1 MEAAGA
7 PVAYGYPQSNYGSH
21 RVANPQDPPR
31 ELSGLAWGVFVS
43 LGVLALIAV
52 ARLVSALN
60 LHSAV
65 TGEGDI
71 TGAHHTYSVWV
82 GISMLAVLVCAGVF
96 IAWFF
101 RAYKNLRRLGV
112 QNLRYGDGWAI
123 GAWFVPFLNW
133 VRPKNIANDIW
144 RGSEPGVE
152 VWWQWRQVE
161 VPSLVHWWWALF
173 LVQGFVAYIGQRM
186 IESGYHD
193 ATSLSSALSQIK
205 SGTVV
210 DILAQLI
217 AIAGIVLAIT
227 IVSRIT
233 ERLDGIRSEMLASA
247 PQAPSFPP
255 QSSFPPP
262 ALPQATSFTPP
273 PPPAPPVTPI
283 QAPTPPPSPYMQ
295 PPPPPPAT
303 HVQPQ
308 PPPPPPTEQLIQCP
322 ECAEWIQP
330 RANVCRFCGHRLQP
344 TVQ

>member
-1 MEAAGA
+1 MPIRREMEAAGA
-7 PVAYGYPQSNYGSH
+7 PVNPGYPQSSYGTH

-31 ELSGLAWGVFVS
+31 ELSGLAWGAFVS
-43 LGVLALIAV
+43 LGVLALVAV

-65 TGEGDI
+65 SGEGDI
-71 TGAHHTYSVWV
+71 TGAYHTYSVWV
-82 GISMLAVLVCAGVF
+82 GFSVVAVVVSGGVF

-112 QNLRYGDGWAI
+112 QNMRFGDGWAI
-123 GAWFVPFLNW
+123 GSWFIPFFNW

-144 RGSEPGVE
+144 RGSERGVE

-173 LVQGFVAYIGQRM
+173 LIQGAVAYIGQRM
-186 IESGYHD
+186 TQSGYHD

-210 DILAQLI
+210 DVVAQLI

-227 IVSRIT
+227 VVSRVT
-233 ERLDGIRSEMLASA
+233 ERLDEIRSEAMAAA
-247 PQAPSFPP
+247 PPAPSFPSP
-255 QSSFPPP
+255 PSVPPP
-262 ALPQATSFTPP
+262 AQPQAASFTSAP
-273 PPPAPPVTPI
+273 PPPAPP
-283 QAPTPPPSPYMQ
+283 A
-295 PPPPPPAT
+295 PPAT
-303 HVQPQ
+303 YMQ
-308 PPPPPPTEQLIQCP
+308 PPPPPPTEQLVPCP

-344 TVQ
+344 TAE